1 MTVDMPYRVRLFDR
15 FDQQI
20 SYQDLET
27 PAKAAAWATEAW
39 DALLAERVAPP
50 AEGEP
55 AEVRH
60 DLTFVDSDDQE
71 RPVTEEESQE
81 FSEALARG

>member
-1 MTVDMPYRVRLFDR
+1 MTADMPYRVRLFDR

-27 PAKAAAWATEAW
+27 PAEAATWATEAW

-50 AEGEP
+50 AEGET
-55 AEVRH
+55 ARCR
-60 DLTFVDSDDQE
+60 LT
-71 RPVTEEESQE
+71 T
-81 FSEALARG
+81 

>member
-1 MTVDMPYRVRLFDR
+1 VIAEMPYRVRLFDR

-27 PAKAAAWATEAW
+27 PGEAAAWATEAW
-39 DALLAERVAPP
+39 NALLSERVGPP

-55 AEVRH
+55 ADVRH
-60 DLTFVDSDDQE
+60 ELTFVDSNDQE
-71 RPVTEEESQE
+71 RPVTEEEQRE

>member
-1 MTVDMPYRVRLFDR
+1 VTVEMPYRVRLFDR

-27 PAKAAAWATEAW
+27 PAEAAAWASEAW
-39 DALLAERVAPP
+39 DALLSERVGPP

-55 AEVRH
+55 AGVRH
-60 DLTFVDSDDQE
+60 ELTFVDSDEQE
-71 RPVTEEESQE
+71 RPVTEEENRE

>member
-1 MTVDMPYRVRLFDR
+1 MPYRVRLFDR

-39 DALLAERVAPP
+39 DALLAERVTPR

-55 AEVRH
+55 ADVRH
-60 DLTFVDSDDQE
+60 DLTYVDSDDQE
-71 RPVTEEESQE
+71 RPVTEEEGRE